1 LRTGLHAWRS
11 PDPARHRDEQLE
23 LSHRQTQRTTVG
35 EHEPIAGLI
44 SRSPA
49 YSVSALW
56 GRPATFATVSRFALR
71 QGCKVV
77 IGPQKNV
84 KALRSPR
91 RRNILA
97 PMSFLSRSADPVLMS
112 LVEEAGRNVQR
123 SGLLLRDLLVDYP
136 EHATLA
142 SDLKVCEQE
151 GDRIT
156 HDIIHRLAAGRVRAP
171 FSAGDGYSLATALDD
186 IVDHAEQAAAQ
197 LGLYGVEAPMEQS
210 VEFAD
215 VLVGAGEQIA
225 QALRALRTGTEL
237 GPHLVEIH
245 RLENEGDR
253 LQRDGVASLFAGGI
267 DPMVVIRWKDI
278 FESLEAA
285 VDACETV
292 AHVLEGIT
300 LKQRHG
306 RG

>member
-1 LRTGLHAWRS
+1 
-11 PDPARHRDEQLE
+11 
-23 LSHRQTQRTTVG
+23 
-35 EHEPIAGLI
+35 
-44 SRSPA
+44 
-49 YSVSALW
+49 
-56 GRPATFATVSRFALR
+56 
-71 QGCKVV
+71 
-77 IGPQKNV
+77 
-84 KALRSPR
+84 
-91 RRNILA
+91 
-97 PMSFLSRSADPVLMS
+97 MSFLRRGVDSALMA
-112 LVEEAGRNVQR
+112 LVEEAGRNIQR

-142 SDLKVCEQE
+142 QDLRVCEQE

-156 HDIIHRLAAGRVRAP
+156 HDIIHRLAGRGRGSAP
-171 FSAGDGYSLATALDD
+171 FGAGDGYALATALDD
-186 IVDHAEQAAAQ
+186 IVDHSEQAAAQ
-197 LGLYGVEAPMEQS
+197 LGLYGVEAPMEQA

-225 QALRALRTGTEL
+225 QALRCLRTGTEL

-300 LKQRHG
+300 LKRRG
-306 RG
+306 RWRRSADPAR

>member
-1 LRTGLHAWRS
+1 
-11 PDPARHRDEQLE
+11 
-23 LSHRQTQRTTVG
+23 
-35 EHEPIAGLI
+35 
-44 SRSPA
+44 
-49 YSVSALW
+49 
-56 GRPATFATVSRFALR
+56 
-71 QGCKVV
+71 
-77 IGPQKNV
+77 
-84 KALRSPR
+84 
-91 RRNILA
+91 
-97 PMSFLSRSADPVLMS
+97 LMG

-123 SGLLLRDLLVDYP
+123 SGLLLHDLLVDYP
-136 EHATLA
+136 EHAALA
-142 SDLKVCEQE
+142 RELKVCEQG

-156 HDIIHRLAAGRVRAP
+156 HDVIHRLAEGRVRAP
-171 FSAGDGYSLATALDD
+171 FPAGDGYALATALDD
-186 IVDHAEQAAAQ
+186 IVDHSEHAAAQ
-197 LGLYGVEAPMEQS
+197 LGLYGVEAPMEQA
-210 VEFAD
+210 VELSN

-225 QALRALRTGTEL
+225 RALRCLRTGTEL

-300 LKQRHG
+300 LKR
-306 RG
+306 RRRVR

>member
-1 LRTGLHAWRS
+1 
-11 PDPARHRDEQLE
+11 
-23 LSHRQTQRTTVG
+23 
-35 EHEPIAGLI
+35 
-44 SRSPA
+44 
-49 YSVSALW
+49 
-56 GRPATFATVSRFALR
+56 
-71 QGCKVV
+71 
-77 IGPQKNV
+77 
-84 KALRSPR
+84 
-91 RRNILA
+91 
-97 PMSFLSRSADPVLMS
+97 MSFARRGHDADLMA

-123 SGLLLRDLLVDYP
+123 CGLLLRDLLVDYP

-142 SDLKVCEQE
+142 RDLKVCEQE

-156 HDIIHRLAAGRVRAP
+156 HDIIHRLAARGRVRAP
-171 FSAGDGYSLATALDD
+171 FDAGDGYALATALDD
-186 IVDHAEQAAAQ
+186 IVDHSEQAAAQ
-197 LGLYGVEAPMEQS
+197 LGLYGVEAPMEQA
-210 VEFAD
+210 VDFTE

-225 QALRALRTGTEL
+225 QALRCLRTGTEL
-237 GPHLVEIH
+237 APHLVEIH

-300 LKQRHG
+300 LKR
-306 RG
+306 RR